1 MPTEPLRLLAVFPHP
16 DDETLGMGAS
26 LAWHADQG
34 IECHLICATRGQRG
48 WSGPADENP
57 GLEELGR
64 IREAELRCATAHLG
78 LSDVVVLDYVDG
90 DLDRA
95 SPRAVI
101 AELAGHIRR
110 IRPQVVVTYAPDG
123 LYGQPDH
130 VALSQFTAAA
140 LMAAADAN
148 DALPGG
154 APAFAVSKF
163 YYVVDTTT
171 VVKRVH
177 ALLGGIGME
186 IDGVTRSHVGWEE
199 WTVNARIDGRA
210 TFDRVWPAILCHKTQ
225 LPGFGPI
232 TELPRDTLLE
242 VFGEGTFVRVFSR
255 VNGGRAVEHD
265 LFEGLR
271 NDERRRT
278 NDEG

>member
-1 MPTEPLRLLAVFPHP
+1 MATDPLRLLAVFPHP

-26 LAWHADQG
+26 LAWHVDHG

-48 WSGPADENP
+48 WSGPADEYP
-57 GLEELGR
+57 GLDELGR

-90 DLDRA
+90 DLDQA
-95 SPRAVI
+95 SPTDVI
-101 AELAGHIRR
+101 AELASHVRR

-123 LYGQPDH
+123 LYGHPDH

-140 LMAAADAN
+140 LMAAADPS
-148 DALPGG
+148 DTGPGG
-154 APAFAVSKF
+154 APAHAVAKF
-163 YYVVDTTT
+163 YYVVDTKT
-171 VVKRVH
+171 VVQRVH
-177 ALLGGIGME
+177 DLLGGIGME
-186 IDGVTRSHVGWEE
+186 IDGVARSHVGWEE

-232 TELPRDTLLE
+232 TELPRETLLD

-255 VNGGRAVEHD
+255 VNGGRALERD

-271 NDERRRT
+271 
-278 NDEG
+278 G